1 MARYQERFPGKSQA
15 FLIRSAAGSD
25 AEKLIAYMVQVN
37 QETTFLSM
45 EPGEFEASYPVEKEA
60 SYLDSIAQSQDRQL
74 LIAVTP
80 DGEIAGNCRC
90 EYPGD
95 RRRLRHTAVLDIS
108 VRKDYWRQG
117 LGRRLMEIQEN
128 WCRSQGVEKLCLEVD
143 TANLPAIGLYLRQG
157 FTVEGTL
164 RNQVKTGR
172 RLLPGFVRH
181 GEVFRQVK
189 NPPLCLGAGRRFFL
203 QLTFYAF
210 QNRWQLL

>member
-80 DGEIAGNCRC
+80 NGEIA
-90 EYPGD
+90 E
-95 RRRLRHTAVLDIS
+95 TAAVNT
-108 VRKDYWRQG
+108 QG
-117 LGRRLMEIQEN
+117 
-128 WCRSQGVEKLCLEVD
+128 
-143 TANLPAIGLYLRQG
+143 IGG
-157 FTVEGTL
+157 ACGTL
-164 RNQVKTGR
+164 
-172 RLLPGFVRH
+172 
-181 GEVFRQVK
+181 
-189 NPPLCLGAGRRFFL
+189 LCW
-203 QLTFYAF
+203 TSP
-210 QNRWQLL
+210 

>member
-25 AEKLIAYMVQVN
+25 AEKLIAYMVQGN

-128 WCRSQGVEKLCLEVD
+128 WCRSQLARHWALS
-143 TANLPAIGLYLRQG
+143 PPG
-157 FTVEGTL
+157 FYRGRHIAESS
-164 RNQVKTGR
+164 KTGR